1 MVADDEDMRFATS
14 TRGMTERPATVRERA
29 SRLAERVYGCPPPRT
44 LPPRDHNPQR
54 LRRKFA
60 KPKEARA
67 HERIIRLW
75 HLNYLGAEGGPQSAG
90 ALGVIR
96 GMLGDRR
103 QYYANKKE
111 VNMIMLYEAAYLN
124 NCEIPAGPEGH
135 AAIMQA
141 QERGETEVAP
151 YFLHVPTRA
160 EVERVRK
167 RSHKSDA
174 AAPALA
180 EDD

>member
-1 MVADDEDMRFATS
+1 
-14 TRGMTERPATVRERA
+14 
-29 SRLAERVYGCPPPRT
+29 
-44 LPPRDHNPQR
+44 
-54 LRRKFA
+54 
-60 KPKEARA
+60 
-67 HERIIRLW
+67 
-75 HLNYLGAEGGPQSAG
+75 
-90 ALGVIR
+90 
-96 GMLGDRR
+96 
-103 QYYANKKE
+103 
-111 VNMIMLYEAAYLN
+111 MIMLYEAAYLN

>member
-1 MVADDEDMRFATS
+1 MGSGQFA
-14 TRGMTERPATVRERA
+14 PA
-29 SRLAERVYGCPPPRT
+29 
-44 LPPRDHNPQR
+44 N
-54 LRRKFA
+54 
-60 KPKEARA
+60 
-67 HERIIRLW
+67 
-75 HLNYLGAEGGPQSAG
+75 AG
-90 ALGVIR
+90 ASLAVSASHR
-96 GMLGDRR
+96 VCTRR
-103 QYYANKKE
+103 
-111 VNMIMLYEAAYLN
+111 L
-124 NCEIPAGPEGH
+124 CSPTPHDGPAGPEGH

>member
-1 MVADDEDMRFATS
+1 M
-14 TRGMTERPATVRERA
+14 
-29 SRLAERVYGCPPPRT
+29 
-44 LPPRDHNPQR
+44 
-54 LRRKFA
+54 
-60 KPKEARA
+60 
-67 HERIIRLW
+67 RLW
-75 HLNYLGAEGGPQSAG
+75 PLARVTESAPDDCAPHDG
-90 ALGVIR
+90 
-96 GMLGDRR
+96 
-103 QYYANKKE
+103 
-111 VNMIMLYEAAYLN
+111 
-124 NCEIPAGPEGH
+124 PAGPEGH

-180 EDD
+180 EE

>member
-1 MVADDEDMRFATS
+1 
-14 TRGMTERPATVRERA
+14 
-29 SRLAERVYGCPPPRT
+29 
-44 LPPRDHNPQR
+44 
-54 LRRKFA
+54 
-60 KPKEARA
+60 
-67 HERIIRLW
+67 
-75 HLNYLGAEGGPQSAG
+75 
-90 ALGVIR
+90 
-96 GMLGDRR
+96 
-103 QYYANKKE
+103 
-111 VNMIMLYEAAYLN
+111 
-124 NCEIPAGPEGH
+124 
-135 AAIMQA
+135 MQA